1 MHTQRRQPAYR
12 PTRVFD
18 GPIDSGRFQT
28 RERAGPDGGRGT
40 GGRRKAQGE
49 RRVLQAR

>member
-18 GPIDSGRFQT
+18 GPID
-28 RERAGPDGGRGT
+28 GGRGT
-40 GGRRKAQGE
+40 DGRRKAQGE